1 MSIAIFALLIPI
13 IAILGGYYVK
23 LEQMKLGKGLK
34 ESDKKTLDKL
44 AAENADLKSRV
55 ENLETIITSLD
66 KELLALQPVQLTP
79 FQIQKKVEDLAIKL
93 EKKSD

>member
-34 ESDKKTLDKL
+34 ESDKKMLDKL